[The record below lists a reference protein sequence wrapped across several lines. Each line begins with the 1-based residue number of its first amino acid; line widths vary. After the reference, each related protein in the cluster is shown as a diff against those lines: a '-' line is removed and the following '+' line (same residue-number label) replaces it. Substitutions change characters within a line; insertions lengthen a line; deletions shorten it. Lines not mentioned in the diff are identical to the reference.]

1 MYRVRTRL
9 GQGPSEG
16 WVRVQV
22 CAGPGSGPSWVYFWS
37 GGLVPCEVCTRWLVR
52 WVVIA
57 YWCATPTTGSG
68 LGPG

>member
-16 WVRVQV
+16 RVRVQV

-52 WVVIA
+52 
-57 YWCATPTTGSG
+57 
-68 LGPG
+68 